1 MRHFLG
7 ERARIFITGG
17 SGFIGTN
24 LVQHYSDQDCI
35 VLNFDTSSPRNPAH
49 EKFWLKGDICDAA
62 VVREAVVGFRPD
74 IILHAAA
81 RTDLDGATL
90 GAYAANTD
98 GVKHMIAAARRAP
111 GLRRILFFSSILV
124 CELGHIPR
132 GETDYCPTTL
142 YGESKVIS
150 ERLIREIPNTELPWV
165 LARPTSIWGPWF
177 GSPYRSFFEAVRAGW
192 FVLPKGCN
200 SVRSYGYVG
209 NLVTQVEALSVAA
222 PEIVLGRT
230 YHLADYEPLDLVQWA
245 NTVSAVWGQ
254 PAVRQVPMPLLRTAA
269 LFGDVVRALGWLN
282 PPLTSTR
289 LKNLLTSAVFDMS
302 ALRKICP
309 VLPVDV
315 DEGVRLTVKWLQEC
329 AN

>member
-1 MRHFLG
+1 LA

-24 LVQHYSDQDCI
+24 LIQHYCDHDCI
-35 VLNFDTSSPRNPAH
+35 VLNFDISSPRNPAH

-62 VVREAVVGFRPD
+62 GVRDAVVGFCPD
-74 IILHAAA
+74 IILHVAA
-81 RTDLDGATL
+81 RTDLDGARL
-90 GAYAANTD
+90 GAYAANTE
-98 GVKHMIAAARRAP
+98 GVKHIIAAARHAP

-150 ERLIREIPNTELPWV
+150 ERLIREIPTTELPWV
-165 LARPTSIWGPWF
+165 LVRPTSIWGPWF
-177 GSPYRSFFEAVRAGW
+177 GLPYRSFFEAVRAGW
-192 FVLPKGCN
+192 FVLPKGCT
-200 SVRSYGYVG
+200 SIRSYGYIG
-209 NLVTQVEALSVAA
+209 NLVAQVEALSVAA

-230 YHLADYEPLDLVQWA
+230 YYLADYQPLHLVQWA
-245 NTVSAVWGQ
+245 NTVGAGWGR
-254 PAVRQVPMPLLRTAA
+254 PAVHQVPLPLLRTAA
-269 LFGDVVRALGWLN
+269 LCGDAVRALGWLN
-282 PPLTSTR
+282 PPLTSAR